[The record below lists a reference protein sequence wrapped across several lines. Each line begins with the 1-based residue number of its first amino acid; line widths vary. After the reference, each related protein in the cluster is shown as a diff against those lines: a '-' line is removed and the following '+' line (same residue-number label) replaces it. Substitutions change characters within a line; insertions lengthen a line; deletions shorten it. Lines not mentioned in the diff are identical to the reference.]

1 MNGKLILLFLS
12 MTLGACASI
21 VSGYEHNVSVSSTPS
36 DANFKIIDK
45 SGTEIYSGK
54 TPASVSLN
62 SGDGYFSKAQYSIK
76 FEKSGYAQK
85 NYELTPIISNWYWV
99 NIPFLNIPGLLI
111 VDPATGAMYELPK
124 NVDVSLNANSR

>member
-1 MNGKLILLFLS
+1 MNGKLILFFLA
-12 MTLGACASI
+12 MNLGACASI

-45 SGTEIYSGK
+45 SGAEIYSGK

-76 FEKSGYAQK
+76 FEKSGYAHK
-85 NYELTPIISNWYWV
+85 NYELTSIISNWYWV
-99 NIPFLNIPGLLI
+99 NIPFLNILGLLI
-111 VDPATGAMYELPK
+111 VDPATGAMYELPE
-124 NVDVSLNANSR
+124 NIHISLNTNSN